1 MEQSSLGVKGHSII
15 ARVKGHSIIARVKG
29 HSIIARVKGHSIIAR
44 VKEGAQGINAKKMWL
59 QD

>member
-1 MEQSSLGVKGHSII
+1 MEQSSLG
-15 ARVKGHSIIARVKG
+15 
-29 HSIIARVKGHSIIAR
+29 VKGHSIIAR